1 VRRNKMSTGYLPES
15 ITKDILFERAQER
28 FQSWAKMY
36 GDPNTSAQWMYEDM
50 SASCYC
56 GAPQDDF
63 PEIIGLKKEEPV
75 KESATSDFFKYRGI
89 TFRVTCDET
98 DDKEYI
104 WCDKFQESD
113 ELVDWTW
120 GTLFCGT
127 SWVGGTV
134 YIDRL
139 DKFIDAH
146 EKEE

>member
-1 VRRNKMSTGYLPES
+1 MSTGYLPES
-15 ITKDILFERAQER
+15 ITKDILFERAKER
-28 FQSWAKMY
+28 FLSWSKMFT
-36 GDPNTSAQWMYEDM
+36 DPNVSATYMYEDM

-56 GAPQDDF
+56 GAPKDDF
-63 PEIIGLKKEEPV
+63 PDEFKSREVPK
-75 KESATSDFFKYRGI
+75 KESATSDFFIYRDI

-113 ELVDWTW
+113 ELVDWSW

-127 SWVGGTV
+127 VWVGGDI

-139 DKFIDAH
+139 DKFIDSH
-146 EKEE
+146 KEEDR